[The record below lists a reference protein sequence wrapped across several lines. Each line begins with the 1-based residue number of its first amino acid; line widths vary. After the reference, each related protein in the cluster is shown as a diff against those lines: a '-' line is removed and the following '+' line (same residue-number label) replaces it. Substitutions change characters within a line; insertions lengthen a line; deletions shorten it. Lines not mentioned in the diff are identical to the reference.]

1 MEVFKMKCNQ
11 NQRILQVSESKII
24 IGIDVASEIHYARA
38 FDHRGIEQAKVF
50 RFTNNREG
58 FEAFVKWADA
68 VKVKS
73 GKKDAIVGLEPTGHY
88 WFNLAQH
95 IKSQSMKIVLVN
107 PFAVKRSK
115 ELDDNNPTKN
125 DRKDPKTIAM
135 LVKDGR
141 YMEPYI
147 PEGVYA
153 ELRVAMNTRWQ
164 IVKNL
169 NSIKNQ
175 IDRWLRIYFPEFL
188 QVFADWEG
196 VAALIALHEF
206 STPAQVVQ
214 KGVAGIV
221 ERWKQDKIRAVG
233 IKRAER
239 LVEEAKASTGITEGL
254 ISADIELKILLEDYD
269 RKMAQYTAL
278 MDMVEKLMP
287 QIPGVAEVLKIKG
300 IGLVTAAGFIAEV
313 GDISRF
319 SHPKQIQKFA
329 GLNLRENSSGKHKGK
344 SGISKRGRK
353 RLRAILFRAMM
364 PLVAKNKEFKAIHEY
379 YTTRQSNPLK
389 KIQSLILLCCKFIRV
404 MYAILAKAVHYEPEK
419 LLSDMKKDE
428 LLAA

>member
-1 MEVFKMKCNQ
+1 MKFTQ
-11 NQRILQVSESKII
+11 NQRILQVSESTMIV
-24 IGIDVASEIHYARA
+24 GIDVASEIHYARA
-38 FDHRGIEQAKVF
+38 FDNRGIEQAKVF
-50 RFTNNREG
+50 RFTNDLEG
-58 FEAFVKWADA
+58 FQSFEKWATA
-68 VKVKS
+68 VRLKS
-73 GKKDAIVGLEPTGHY
+73 GKQKIIVGMEPTGHY

-95 IKSQSMKIVLVN
+95 IKSQSMKVVLVN
-107 PFAVKRSK
+107 SFAVKRSK

-141 YMEPYI
+141 YMDPYM

-153 ELRVAMNTRWQ
+153 ELRIAMNTRWQ

-169 NSIKNQ
+169 NGIKNQ

-196 VAALIALHEF
+196 VAALVVLHEF
-206 STPAQVVQ
+206 STPAQVRQ
-214 KGVAGIV
+214 KGADEIV
-221 ERWKQDKIRAVG
+221 KRWKQDKIRAVG
-233 IKRAER
+233 KKRAER
-239 LVEEAKASTGITEGL
+239 LVEAAKISTGITEGVQ
-254 ISADIELKILLEDYD
+254 AAAVELKILLDDYD
-269 RKMAQYTAL
+269 RKMQQYQTIMEL
-278 MDMVEKLMP
+278 VEKLT
-287 QIPGVAEVLKIKG
+287 QEIPGVSELVSIKG

-344 SGISKRGRK
+344 TMISKRGRK

-364 PLVAKNKEFKAIHEY
+364 PLVSKNKEFRAIHSY
-379 YTTRQSNPLK
+379 YTTRQNNPLK
-389 KIQSLILLCCKFIRV
+389 KIQSLILLCCKLIRV
-404 MYAILAKAVHYEPEK
+404 MYAILAKNVHYEPEK
-419 LLSDMKKDE
+419 LLLDMKKDE

>member
-1 MEVFKMKCNQ
+1 MKFTQ
-11 NQRILQVSESKII
+11 NERILQVSNEKLI

-38 FDHRGIEQAKVF
+38 FDNRGIEQAKVF
-50 RFTNNREG
+50 KFSNDREG
-58 FEAFVKWADA
+58 FEAFIKWSGA
-68 VKVKS
+68 VKAKS
-73 GKKDAIVGLEPTGHY
+73 GKQDVIVGMEPTGHY

-95 IKSQSMKIVLVN
+95 IQGQSMKIVLVN

-164 IVKNL
+164 LVKNM

-196 VAALIALHEF
+196 VAALVALHEF
-206 STPAQVVQ
+206 ATPTQVVE
-214 KGVAGIV
+214 KGALEIVA
-221 ERWKQDKIRAVG
+221 RWKQDKIRAVG

-239 LVEEAKASTGITEGL
+239 LVEEAKTSTGITEGL
-254 ISADIELKILLEDYD
+254 IAANMELKILLEDYD
-269 RKMAQYTAL
+269 RKMEQYTVL
-278 MDMVEKLMP
+278 MDMVEQLMP
-287 QIPGVAEVLKIKG
+287 QIPGVTEILKIKG

-344 SGISKRGRK
+344 SSISKRGRK

-364 PLVAKNKEFKAIHEY
+364 PLVAKNKEFKAIHGY
-379 YTTRQSNPLK
+379 YTTRQNNPLK
-389 KIQSLILLCCKFIRV
+389 KIQSLILLCCKLIRV
-404 MYAILAKAVHYEPEK
+404 MYAILAKAVSYEPEK
-419 LLSDMKKDE
+419 LLSDMRKDE